1 MTDTNRVS
9 LSIQEEATWG
19 TTLSSGTTSA
29 FKPLRTTGESLT
41 FNISNSQ
48 SDETRSDR
56 NVADMIR
63 TDAATAGDLNF
74 ELSYGGEISTGVNH
88 AFDDIIEGV
97 MCSDWGAFSVGTP
110 SLSVIKNGTTLKS
123 YSIEKNFPDATD
135 GKFQTF
141 KGNRFDGMSLSL
153 QAGSIITG
161 SVSLQGKTV
170 TVGESSLT
178 SQAALAASATDVM
191 NSINNVGTLTEGGS
205 TLSDQVM
212 SLSLQAS
219 NNLRTT
225 QAIGTLGAARIGLG
239 QFVVTGSMSV
249 YFANKTL
256 FEKFIAGTPSALSF
270 RTSDADGNYYQFD
283 LPSIEY
289 TSGTVLAGSA
299 NADVMAEL
307 GFQAKFNATEAATMK
322 ITRYTAP

>member
-9 LSIQEEATWG
+9 LSIQEETAWG
-19 TTLSSGTTSA
+19 TTVTNAA

-48 SDETRSDR
+48 SDEIRSDR

-74 ELSYGGEISTGVNH
+74 ELSYGGEISSGVNH
-88 AFDDIIEGV
+88 AFDDILEGV
-97 MCSDWGAFSVGTP
+97 MCSDWATNV
-110 SLSVIKNGTTLKS
+110 LKNGTTLKS
-123 YSIEKNFPDATD
+123 YSIEKNFPDATN

-161 SVSLQGKTV
+161 SASLQGKTV
-170 TVGESSLT
+170 TVGEATLT
-178 SQAALAASATDVM
+178 SASPLAASATDVM

-256 FEKFIAGTPSALSF
+256 FEKFINGTVSALSF
-270 RTSDADGNYYQFD
+270 RTSDAAGNYYQFD

-307 GFQAKFNATEAATMK
+307 GFQAKFNASEAATMK
-322 ITRYTAP
+322 ITRNTA